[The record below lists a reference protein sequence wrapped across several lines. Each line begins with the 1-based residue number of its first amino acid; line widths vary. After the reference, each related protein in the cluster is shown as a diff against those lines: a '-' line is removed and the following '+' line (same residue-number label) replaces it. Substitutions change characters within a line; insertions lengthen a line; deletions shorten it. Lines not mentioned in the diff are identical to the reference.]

1 MPTRRT
7 HQDARNPMSATAS
20 TASSTVETTSSAA
33 KTDVVVLGGGLAGL
47 TLALQLKQRDASL
60 NVTVLERRA
69 HPVPE
74 AAFKVGESTVEIG
87 AHYFANVL
95 GLREHLDT
103 QQIRKFG
110 FRFFFSDGRSD
121 IDRCTELGVSKILPT
136 PSWQIDRGRF
146 ENFLGEEAQRLGV
159 RFLDGA
165 TVRELDMA
173 TGDDAPHTIGFEH
186 NGHLQR
192 VAARWVVDASGRAGL
207 LKRKFGLAERN
218 DHDANAVWWRV
229 DGQIDPNLWSDDA
242 DWRARCTPPDRWR
255 STNHMCGEGYWFWLI
270 PLSSG
275 AHSLGIVCDAAQ
287 HPLET
292 MNTHEKAMTWLRRH
306 QPRVA
311 AALDDPAHTLQDFA
325 FFRNFSYGCKQVFSG
340 DRWALT
346 GEAGVF
352 LDPFYSPG
360 SDFIAI
366 SNTLICDLI
375 DKERA
380 GAPLAAYA
388 DIYQQLYFGFY
399 DNTLTL
405 YRNQY
410 PLFGD
415 AQVMPVKVIWDYTY
429 YWSLLAPL
437 FCGDKLTEVS
447 LLGRMRPQFERGRD
461 LNLAAQALLRAWGE
475 ANRAAG
481 APSMDTLDGRLLD
494 QYHIDWFHDM
504 NRALHDKLDN
514 RAFQQ
519 RIAEN
524 VARME
529 WLAAEMLQRARAAHP
544 DIDAALDTQTGMA
557 ALLAASSDAERSL
570 QAIWY
575 AAAA

>member
-1 MPTRRT
+1 MP
-7 HQDARNPMSATAS
+7 AS
-20 TASSTVETTSSAA
+20 NAYSDPRVAVDSPAA
-33 KTDVVVLGGGLAGL
+33 ACDVLVLGGGLAGL
-47 TLALQLKQRDASL
+47 SLALQLKQREPDIE
-60 NVTVLERRA
+60 VTVLERRA

-87 AHYFANVL
+87 AHYFAEVL

-146 ENFLGEEAQRLGV
+146 ENFLGEEARRRGI

-165 TVRELDMA
+165 TVRRLEMSER
-173 TGDDAPHTIGFEH
+173 DDTPHRVGFEH
-186 NGHLQR
+186 AGETHNIQ
-192 VAARWVVDASGRAGL
+192 ARWVVDASGRAGL
-207 LKRKFGLAERN
+207 LKRKFELAQSN

-242 DWRARCTPPDRWR
+242 AWRGRCTPPDRWR

-270 PLSSG
+270 PLASG
-275 AHSLGIVCDAAQ
+275 AHSLGIVCDAAL

-292 MNTHEKAMTWLRRH
+292 MNTHEKAMAWLRRH

-311 AALDDPAHTLQDFA
+311 AALDRPEHTLQDFA
-325 FFRNFSYGCKQVFSG
+325 FFRKFSYGCKQVFSRQ
-340 DRWALT
+340 RWALT

-366 SNTLICDLI
+366 ANTLICDLI
-375 DKERA
+375 GKDRA
-380 GAPLAAYA
+380 GAPFEPYA
-388 DIYQQLYFGFY
+388 EIYQQLYFGFY
-399 DNTLTL
+399 ENTLTL
-405 YRNQY
+405 YRGQY

-429 YWSLLAPL
+429 YWALLAPL

-447 LLGRMRPQFERGRD
+447 LLGRLRPQFERGRA

-481 APSMDTLDGRLLD
+481 MPAAQTLDGRLLD
-494 QYHIDWFHDM
+494 QYKIDWFHEM
-504 NRALHDKLDN
+504 NRALHDRLDN
-514 RAFQQ
+514 AAFQR
-519 RIAEN
+519 RIADN

-529 WLAAEMLQRARAAHP
+529 ALAAEMLQRARDAHP
-544 DIDAALDTQTGMA
+544 QIDTALDAHTGMA
-557 ALLAASSDAERSL
+557 AVLAAPGRSEDSL

-575 AAAA
+575 ATAA